1 MNRFVVT
8 VDFRLKRGAMAAFGK
23 LIDENAQMS
32 CERQPG
38 CGRFAVLLSKGA
50 NDRIFLYEIYDGR
63 TAFDTHLQSPHFTT
77 FNKTSADLIMNRKV
91 AEFDLIFEGSNN
103 RR

>member
-1 MNRFVVT
+1 MNGFVVT

-38 CGRFAVLLSKGA
+38 CGRFAVLRALRRARIQGGERSHLSIR
-50 NDRIFLYEIYDGR
+50 N
-63 TAFDTHLQSPHFTT
+63 P
-77 FNKTSADLIMNRKV
+77 
-91 AEFDLIFEGSNN
+91 
-103 RR
+103 